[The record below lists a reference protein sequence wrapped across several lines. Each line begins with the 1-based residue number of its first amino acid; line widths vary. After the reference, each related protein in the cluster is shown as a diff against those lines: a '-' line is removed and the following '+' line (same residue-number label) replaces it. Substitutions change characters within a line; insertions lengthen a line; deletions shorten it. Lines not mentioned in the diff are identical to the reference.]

1 MLRLSLR
8 RWCAAAASGSSTST
22 THGSPPAT
30 MLPDFYGK
38 SFSVSPRAWA
48 QITRKNSEEGF
59 TNDARYLR
67 LAIDSG
73 GCHGYVYKFSFEK
86 NEEFNCEGDVAIAE
100 VDVVS
105 PSDEAFTGA
114 QPSPRVVVDTLSASK
129 LENATLDY
137 HSELKGSAFV
147 VVGNE
152 LVDESCACAI
162 HSTSAAPAASSP
174 CSVYRLK
181 HNPSWTNGHQ
191 CSVGSTNIAPC
202 IVMRFFRGELGGA
215 LRKRITSVYCIGT
228 TACVNLRA
236 TAFNASGI
244 RGVSQ
249 SLVSDSAFSTSRA
262 RGGSDAKA
270 RAPESA
276 SLSQPA
282 ATRGESPAASAPV
295 STTFRDKG
303 GSCDHG
309 TETPRTPNDTR
320 SSDFTDSSWRAETTR
335 DPSLQPSVLPLREAS
350 SSRAK
355 DSHLMGSA
363 ALVEVAGPLDAFSVT
378 DATLHSADFLN
389 IALVRP
395 MESGHADAGAS
406 GRRHHRLGTLRRL
419 FHKSPSSRSMTSQS
433 DATSPL
439 SVGRRGSSLG
449 AAQNPEGLE
458 DHMQNSIYAGTDTCM
473 DCGFT
478 RGSSVC
484 CPVTRRHH
492 GTDELIAS
500 GRHRISHSRFS
511 SASKGI
517 FTKVWGKH
525 PIPHAR
531 QPAHLTRVNHGGIT
545 PTAEALH
552 PLALGAEDA
561 TAEGTNGDSREADT
575 PRIGGAGDLVSLKS
589 GIEDRENGDSAHQH
603 NGIDAR
609 EDSGGVDEAVG
620 QGGGEVQ
627 YYCYTDEKGDTYW
640 YVQELQDSM
649 QPQQPAAD
657 AEAAHTSSQAT
668 TYYYESQTGQYWIG
682 GSVPEGSY
690 VCEYVDE
697 NGQTV
702 YYLYTPEMDG
712 AQDNTAA
719 TPQLTQDTNNDG
731 TTSTPAIAATGSHV
745 ASKEAVNAAAPSK
758 RKTPGAFFAAI
769 KGVFKPHRSR
779 HTRYVNDDLVA
790 HDGDDADPSFFV
802 TDSDVEPP
810 APLGTVISET
820 LMTPRNSEVN
830 LSDNDEEEFLE
841 ILDAAERKRLRN
853 ECKRRIKELAASEKK
868 EREIIMKER
877 RDDMATLGR
886 EKRAEA
892 FVLRNFE
899 SLITKRPKRV

>member
-1 MLRLSLR
+1 
-8 RWCAAAASGSSTST
+8 
-22 THGSPPAT
+22 
-30 MLPDFYGK
+30 
-38 SFSVSPRAWA
+38 
-48 QITRKNSEEGF
+48 
-59 TNDARYLR
+59 
-67 LAIDSG
+67 
-73 GCHGYVYKFSFEK
+73 
-86 NEEFNCEGDVAIAE
+86 
-100 VDVVS
+100 
-105 PSDEAFTGA
+105 
-114 QPSPRVVVDTLSASK
+114 
-129 LENATLDY
+129 
-137 HSELKGSAFV
+137 
-147 VVGNE
+147 
-152 LVDESCACAI
+152 
-162 HSTSAAPAASSP
+162 
-174 CSVYRLK
+174 
-181 HNPSWTNGHQ
+181 
-191 CSVGSTNIAPC
+191 
-202 IVMRFFRGELGGA
+202 
-215 LRKRITSVYCIGT
+215 
-228 TACVNLRA
+228 
-236 TAFNASGI
+236 
-244 RGVSQ
+244 
-249 SLVSDSAFSTSRA
+249 
-262 RGGSDAKA
+262 
-270 RAPESA
+270 
-276 SLSQPA
+276 
-282 ATRGESPAASAPV
+282 
-295 STTFRDKG
+295 
-303 GSCDHG
+303 
-309 TETPRTPNDTR
+309 
-320 SSDFTDSSWRAETTR
+320 
-335 DPSLQPSVLPLREAS
+335 
-350 SSRAK
+350 
-355 DSHLMGSA
+355 
-363 ALVEVAGPLDAFSVT
+363 
-378 DATLHSADFLN
+378 
-389 IALVRP
+389 